1 MLKNSLSLPK
11 LLYFVRTS
19 TCFNHPA
26 LLQKYDKTVS
36 DGLSKV
42 CNVNF
47 DGISSTQLALPAE
60 MAGMGFPTFVADHG
74 CVSSI
79 RAWAPSGRSW
89 VVGRLVKS
97 GYCQYFILC
106 CWLIK

>member
-26 LLQKYDKTVS
+26 LLQKYDKTVC
-36 DGLSKV
+36 DALSKV

-74 CVSSI
+74 CV
-79 RAWAPSGRSW
+79 PLGPGLLL
-89 VVGRLVKS
+89 VVAGLS
-97 GYCQYFILC
+97 DD
-106 CWLIK
+106 W